1 VAAKR
6 SNAARPFTRGISS
19 VERQVA
25 LENLGTESWHVRLK
39 AARALTSLAQP
50 EDLQALL
57 AAQASETVSYVR
69 KALDS
74 GIRRVRREIEEAR
87 AIDAESIPPSVMRQ
101 VHAKAVE
108 DVTRTLLHEIEA
120 IAGAIA
126 LSASRDVPNYA
137 QSGTKTQVDRLEKQ
151 LEGIARLKAAAAAPK
166 FTQFS
171 LGSWV
176 KELVAEEADDDGL
189 TISLVGPENLV
200 VEGDPKLLRLAVC
213 NGLRNAI
220 EAVQELPLEL
230 DDGAARIVVSWDAN
244 DVECWVAIKDD
255 GSGLSAA
262 PTDALPIG
270 RTTKVGH
277 GGLGLMT
284 AKQAMDS
291 HGGSVSLSPGAQGGA
306 LFEVRWFGP

>member
-1 VAAKR
+1 M
-6 SNAARPFTRGISS
+6 
-19 VERQVA
+19 EREVA
-25 LENLGTESWHVRLK
+25 LQALGSESWHDRLK
-39 AARALTSLAQP
+39 AARVLTLLAQTG
-50 EDLQALL
+50 DLQALL

-74 GIRRVRREIEEAR
+74 GIRRVRRDIEEAR
-87 AIDAESIPPSVMRQ
+87 AVDAETIPPSVMRQ

-108 DVTRTLLHEIEA
+108 EVTRTLLHEVEA

-126 LSASRDVPNYA
+126 LAASREVPDYG
-137 QSGTKTQVDRLEKQ
+137 QSATKGQVDRLEKQ
-151 LEGIARLKAAAAAPK
+151 LEGITRLKAAAASPK
-166 FTQFS
+166 VVQFS

-176 KELVAEEADDDGL
+176 RELVTEETGDTGL
-189 TISLVGPENLV
+189 SISLVGPENLV

-213 NGLRNAI
+213 NGLKNAV
-220 EAVQELPLEL
+220 EAVQERPLET
-230 DDGAARIVVSWDAN
+230 DNGAPRIIVSWEAT

-255 GSGLSAA
+255 GPGLAA
-262 PTDALPIG
+262 AATDALPIG

-277 GGLGLMT
+277 GGMGLMT

-291 HGGSVSLSPGAQGGA
+291 HGGSVSLSPGAHGGA

>member
-1 VAAKR
+1 MGAKL
-6 SNAARPFTRGISS
+6 SNAARTSTRGISTL
-19 VERQVA
+19 EREVA
-25 LENLGTESWHVRLK
+25 LQTLGTESWHVRLK
-39 AARALTSLAQP
+39 AARALASLAQP

-57 AAQASETVSYVR
+57 AAQASETVRYV
-69 KALDS
+69 KLALDS
-74 GIRRVRREIEEAR
+74 GIRRVRRDIDEAR

-108 DVTRTLLHEIEA
+108 EVTRTLLHEIEA

-126 LSASRDVPNYA
+126 LAASRDLPDYA
-137 QSGTKTQVDRLEKQ
+137 HSATKAQIDRLDKQ
-151 LEGIARLKAAAAAPK
+151 LEGISRLKAAAAAPK
-166 FTQFS
+166 MAQFS

-176 KELVAEEADDDGL
+176 KELVAEEASDTDFS
-189 TISLVGPENLV
+189 ISLVGPENLV

-220 EAVQELPLEL
+220 EAVQDRPLEF
-230 DDGAARIVVSWDAN
+230 DNGAARIVVSWEST

-255 GSGLSAA
+255 GPGLTAA
-262 PTDALPIG
+262 ATDALPIG

-277 GGLGLMT
+277 GGMGLMT
-284 AKQAMDS
+284 AKQAMES